1 MMALHS
7 LQKVVFIDRCRVY
20 TPTVSIDDVPRQGNT
35 GQQRRLRIVSAV
47 LWGLVISGLLA
58 LQVNGTSAFEVVD
71 LLRIGG
77 LTLAIGIV
85 VIGVGGILYKTLQ
98 YVGMTVTMIMR
109 LFYLI
114 GFVIVG
120 ALVSTFVL

>member
-1 MMALHS
+1 
-7 LQKVVFIDRCRVY
+7 VN
-20 TPTVSIDDVPRQGNT
+20 IDDVEIKQQG
-35 GQQRRLRIVSAV
+35 GRQQRRLRVVSAI
-47 LWGLVISGLLA
+47 LWGLVLSGLIA
-58 LQVNGTSAFEVVD
+58 LRVNGTSAFEVVD

-109 LFYLI
+109 LLYFI
-114 GFVIVG
+114 GFIIIG
-120 ALVSTFVL
+120 ALVSTFLL

>member
-1 MMALHS
+1 M
-7 LQKVVFIDRCRVY
+7 
-20 TPTVSIDDVPRQGNT
+20 SIDDVPRQGNT
-35 GQQRRLRIVSAV
+35 GQKRRLRIVSAV
-47 LWGLVISGLLA
+47 LWGLVISSLLA
-58 LQVNGTSAFEVVD
+58 LRVNGTSAFEVID

-85 VIGVGGILYKTLQ
+85 VIGVGGILYRTLQ

-114 GFVIVG
+114 GFVIIG
-120 ALVSTFVL
+120 ALVSTFVF

>member
-1 MMALHS
+1 
-7 LQKVVFIDRCRVY
+7 
-20 TPTVSIDDVPRQGNT
+20 VSIDDVPRQGNT
-35 GQQRRLRIVSAV
+35 GQQRRLRIVSAA

>member
-1 MMALHS
+1 M
-7 LQKVVFIDRCRVY
+7 
-20 TPTVSIDDVPRQGNT
+20 
-35 GQQRRLRIVSAV
+35 SAI
-47 LWGLVISGLLA
+47 LWGLVLSGLIA
-58 LQVNGTSAFEVVD
+58 LRVNGTSAFEVVD

-77 LTLAIGIV
+77 LTLGIGIV
-85 VIGVGGILYKTLQ
+85 VIGVGGLLYKTLQ

-114 GFVIVG
+114 GFIVIG

>member
-1 MMALHS
+1 
-7 LQKVVFIDRCRVY
+7 VN
-20 TPTVSIDDVPRQGNT
+20 IDDVPRQGNT
-35 GQQRRLRIVSAV
+35 GQQRRLRIVSAI
-47 LWGLVISGLLA
+47 LWGLVISGLAA
-58 LQVNGTSAFEVVD
+58 LRLNGTGAFEVID
-71 LLRIGG
+71 LLRIIG

-85 VIGVGGILYKTLQ
+85 VIGVAGILYKTLK
-98 YVGMTVTMIMR
+98 YVGMTVTMIVR

>member
-1 MMALHS
+1 MN
-7 LQKVVFIDRCRVY
+7 
-20 TPTVSIDDVPRQGNT
+20 IDDVPTQSNT
-35 GQQRRLRIVSAV
+35 GQKRRLRIVSAI
-47 LWGLVISGLLA
+47 LWGLVISGLIA
-58 LQVNGTSAFEVVD
+58 LRVNGTSALEVID

-85 VIGVGGILYKTLQ
+85 VIGVAGILYKTLQ
-98 YVGMTVTMIMR
+98 YVGLTVTMIVR

-114 GFVIVG
+114 GFIVIG